1 MNKKYFLDL
10 LIYDLWSN
18 KNLAEFFKV
27 NSITEG
33 KELELFSHIFNAEI
47 IWLKRVRGEKDFPGH
62 MEIHSTEECD
72 VLMNNVNNDW
82 VDFINSIEEEKL
94 LTIIEYK
101 NIKGEQW
108 KSAVREIITHMINHS
123 SYHRGQIALLIR
135 QKGMKPLATD
145 YIGYSRKRDYNS

>member
-47 IWLKRVRGEKDFPGH
+47 IWLKRVRGERDFPGH
-62 MEIHSTEECD
+62 MEIHTPNKCEKLLNS
-72 VLMNNVNNDW
+72 VNNDW
-82 VDFINSIEEEKL
+82 IDFINS
-94 LTIIEYK
+94 T
-101 NIKGEQW
+101 
-108 KSAVREIITHMINHS
+108 
-123 SYHRGQIALLIR
+123 R
-135 QKGMKPLATD
+135 Q
-145 YIGYSRKRDYNS
+145 